1 MPFYFRTHGL
11 RFISDKLVRMGAY
24 WDVSIVSLDEARQI
38 APFNT
43 ATSLQVAAGVY
54 SNIIYALFHKPEG
67 ERCPWQFEHFTAVQ
81 PRSLTNGRSEY

>member
-54 SNIIYALFHKPEG
+54 SGII
-67 ERCPWQFEHFTAVQ
+67 CAV
-81 PRSLTNGRSEY
+81 